1 MLHAWFLCEN
11 DPLPLILVLGAK
23 DQEAVAMDEGLSLLK
38 GKISLDNKKQL
49 KTAQK
54 WNCGIAWW

>member
-1 MLHAWFLCEN
+1 
-11 DPLPLILVLGAK
+11 VLGAK

-54 WNCGIAWW
+54 